1 MSRSNKD
8 SSEEGWQRFAAAYQ
22 IGDVLD
28 GTVASVVPFGT
39 FVEIGDA
46 VHGLLHGAALTVGQS
61 VQVQVVDIDADKHR
75 VSLTEA

>member
-46 VHGLLHGAALTVGQS
+46 VHGLLLDATLTVGER
-61 VQVQVVDIDADKHR
+61 VRVRVADIDADKHR
-75 VSLTEA
+75 VGLTIE

>member
-1 MSRSNKD
+1 MSPSDKD

-28 GTVASVVPFGT
+28 GTVVSVVPFGT
-39 FVEIGDA
+39 FVEVGDA
-46 VHGLLHGAALTVGQS
+46 VHGLLPGAALTVGDS
-61 VQVQVVDIDADKHR
+61 VRVELVDIDADTHR